1 MTRDV
6 WIEQYC
12 TQIALLITLIIWT
25 DEMIISIN
33 ELENGTETALKD
45 IEAVILQRI
54 NQLIVRVR
62 GELPKGLRT
71 KIITIIT
78 VDVHGRDVV

>member
-1 MTRDV
+1 MHN
-6 WIEQYC
+6 
-12 TQIALLITLIIWT
+12 A
-25 DEMIISIN
+25 IN

-45 IEAVILQRI
+45 IEAVILKRI

-62 GELPKGLRT
+62 GDLPQGLRT

-78 VDVHGRDVV
+78 VDVHGRDVVQKFKSKIPAIESDSFDWQK

>member
-1 MTRDV
+1 MHN
-6 WIEQYC
+6 
-12 TQIALLITLIIWT
+12 A
-25 DEMIISIN
+25 IN

-45 IEAVILQRI
+45 IEAVILKRI

-62 GELPKGLRT
+62 GDLPQGLRT